1 MGVTGVD
8 SPGRTLECLCSGSL
22 RFGDALECAPLLC
35 EEPVTSGD
43 CTLLVGVAEMKLD
56 QAMVSLVFPF
66 VSGLCL
72 VDPPAESYLG

>member
-43 CTLLVGVAEMKLD
+43 CTLLVGGGGNEVGSGNGLFGIS
-56 QAMVSLVFPF
+56 VCVWF
-66 VSGLCL
+66 VSC
-72 VDPPAESYLG
+72 